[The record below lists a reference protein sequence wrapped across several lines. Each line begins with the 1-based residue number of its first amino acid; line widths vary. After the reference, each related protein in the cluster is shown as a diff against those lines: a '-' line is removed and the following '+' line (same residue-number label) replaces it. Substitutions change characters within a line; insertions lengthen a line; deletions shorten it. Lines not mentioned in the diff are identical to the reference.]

1 MPLVIVAIGVVLLLL
16 LMIRFKMNGFIA
28 LVLVALAVGLMQGM
42 PLVKVISS
50 IKAGV
55 GGTLGSLA
63 LIMGF
68 GAMLGK
74 MLADC
79 GGAQRIATTLIAKFG
94 KKNIQWAVVLTG
106 FTVGFALFYE
116 VGSVY
121 GLIAIGYTMVYGI
134 IGMINFAHGEVYM
147 ISAYLCAIGL
157 ALLSFF
163 GLESFPLLILGTL
176 VFTIAAAANI
186 PLLYVGVPMA
196 AALSVTH
203 GFLPPHPGPT
213 AIATIFHAD
222 MGKTLLFGTILAIPT
237 VILAGPVYARFL
249 KGIDKPI
256 PEGLYSAKTF
266 TEEEMPGFGVSVWTS
281 LVPVILM
288 AMRAVAEMILP
299 KGHAFLA
306 VAEFLGDPVM
316 ATLIAVLIAMFTFG
330 LNRGRSMDQ
339 INDTLTSSIKIIA
352 MMLLIIGGGGAFK
365 QVLVDSGVDK
375 YIAAMMHETNVSPLL
390 MAWSIAAV
398 LRIAL
403 GSATVAAITAGGIVA
418 PLIATTGVS
427 PELMVIAVGSG
438 SVIFSHVND
447 PGFWLFKEY
456 FNLTIGETIKSW
468 SALETIISVCGL
480 VGVLLLNMVV

>member
-1 MPLVIVAIGVVLLLL
+1 MPLIIVAIGVVLLLL
-16 LMIRFKMNGFIA
+16 LMIRFKLNGFIA
-28 LVLVALAVGLMQGM
+28 LILVALAVGVMQGM
-42 PLVKVISS
+42 PVNKVIGS

-74 MLADC
+74 LLADC

-94 KKNIQWAVVLTG
+94 EKHIQWAVVLTG

-116 VGSVY
+116 VGFV
-121 GLIAIGYTMVYGI
+121 LM
-134 IGMINFAHGEVYM
+134 
-147 ISAYLCAIGL
+147 L
-157 ALLSFF
+157 
-163 GLESFPLLILGTL
+163 PLVL
-176 VFTIAAAANI
+176 TIAAAARV
-186 PLLYVGVPMA
+186 PLLFVGVPMA

-213 AIATIFHAD
+213 AIATLFHAD
-222 MGKTLLFGTILAIPT
+222 MGKTLLFGTLLGIPT
-237 VILAGPVYARFL
+237 VILAGPVFARFL
-249 KGIDKPI
+249 KKIDKPI
-256 PEGLYSAKTF
+256 PQGLYNPKTF
-266 TEEEMPGFGVSVWTS
+266 TETEMPSFTVSVWTA
-281 LVPVILM
+281 LVPVVLM
-288 AMRAVAEMILP
+288 AFRAIAEMVLP
-299 KGHAFLA
+299 KDHVLLSY
-306 VAEFLGDPVM
+306 AEFLGDPIM
-316 ATLIAVLIAMFTFG
+316 ATLIAVLIALFTFG
-330 LNRGRSMDQ
+330 LNRGRTMDQ
-339 INDTLTSSIKIIA
+339 VMDTLTDSIKIIA

-375 YIAAMMHETNVSPLL
+375 YIAGLMEGSAVSPIL
-390 MAWSIAAV
+390 MAWSIAAA

-418 PLIATTGVS
+418 PIIATTGVS

-456 FNLTIGETIKSW
+456 FNLTIGETMRSW
-468 SALETIISVCGL
+468 SVLETIIAVCGL
-480 VGVLLLNMVV
+480 AGCLLMQAVL

>member
-1 MPLVIVAIGVVLLLL
+1 MPLLYVAIGVALLLL
-16 LMIRFKMNGFIA
+16 LMIRFKLNGFIA
-28 LVLVALAVGLMQGM
+28 LLLVALAVGVMQGM
-42 PLVKVISS
+42 PVNKVITS

-74 MLADC
+74 LLADC
-79 GGAQRIATTLIAKFG
+79 GGAQRIATTLIEKFG
-94 KKNIQWAVVLTG
+94 TKHIQWALVLTG
-106 FTVGFALFYE
+106 FIVGFALFYE
-116 VGSVY
+116 VGFV
-121 GLIAIGYTMVYGI
+121 LM
-134 IGMINFAHGEVYM
+134 
-147 ISAYLCAIGL
+147 L
-157 ALLSFF
+157 
-163 GLESFPLLILGTL
+163 PL
-176 VFTIAAAANI
+176 VFSVAASARV

-213 AIATIFHAD
+213 AIATLFNAD
-222 MGKTLLFGTILAIPT
+222 MGKTLLFGTLLGIPT

-249 KGIDKPI
+249 KNIDKPI
-256 PEGLYSAKTF
+256 PQGLYNPKTF
-266 TEEEMPGFGVSVWTS
+266 TEAEMPSFGVSVWTA
-281 LVPVILM
+281 LVPVVLM
-288 AMRAVAEMILP
+288 ALRAVAEMLLP
-299 KGHAFLA
+299 KGHVLLPY
-306 VAEFLGDPVM
+306 AEFFGDPVM
-316 ATLIAVLIAMFTFG
+316 ATLIAVLIAIFTFG
-330 LNRGRSMDQ
+330 LNRGRTMEQ
-339 INDTLTSSIKIIA
+339 VMDTLTDSIKIIA

-375 YIAAMMHETNVSPLL
+375 YIASMMHSTQLSPIF

-418 PLIATTGVS
+418 PLIVTSGAS

-456 FNLTIGETIKSW
+456 FNLTIGETIRSW

-480 VGVLLLNMVV
+480 VGCLLLSWVI

>member
-1 MPLVIVAIGVVLLLL
+1 MPLVIVAIGVALLLL
-16 LMIRFKMNGFIA
+16 LMIRFKLNGFIA
-28 LVLVALAVGLMQGM
+28 LILVALAVGMMQGM
-42 PLVKVISS
+42 PLDAVIKS

-74 MLADC
+74 LLADC
-79 GGAQRIATTLIAKFG
+79 GGAQRIATTLIEKFG
-94 KKNIQWAVVLTG
+94 RKYIQWAVVLTG

-116 VGSVY
+116 VGFV
-121 GLIAIGYTMVYGI
+121 
-134 IGMINFAHGEVYM
+134 
-147 ISAYLCAIGL
+147 
-157 ALLSFF
+157 LL
-163 GLESFPLLILGTL
+163 LPL
-176 VFTIAAAANI
+176 VFTIAASARI

-222 MGKTLLFGTILAIPT
+222 MGKTLLYGTLLGIPT

-249 KGIDKPI
+249 KSIDKPI
-256 PEGLYSAKTF
+256 PEGLYNAKTF

-281 LVPVILM
+281 LVPVVLM
-288 AMRAVAEMILP
+288 ALRAVAEMLLP
-299 KGHAFLA
+299 KGHAILPY
-306 VAEFLGDPVM
+306 AEFFGDPVM
-316 ATLIAVLIAMFTFG
+316 ATMIAVLIAVFTFG
-330 LNRGRSMDQ
+330 LNRGRSMDD
-339 INDTLTSSIKIIA
+339 INETLTSSIKIIA

-375 YIAAMMHETNVSPLL
+375 YIAAMMHSTNLSPLF

-403 GSATVAAITAGGIVA
+403 GSATVAAITAGGIAA

-456 FNLTIGETIKSW
+456 FNLTIGETMRSW

-480 VGVLLLNMVV
+480 VGCLLLGMVV

>member
-1 MPLVIVAIGVVLLLL
+1 MPLVIVAVGVALLLL
-16 LMIRFKMNGFIA
+16 LMIRFKLNGFIA
-28 LVLVALAVGLMQGM
+28 LILVALVVGMMQGM
-42 PLVKVISS
+42 PVNKVIAS
-50 IKAGV
+50 IKTGV
-55 GGTLGSLA
+55 GSTLGSLA

-74 MLADC
+74 LLADC

-94 KKNIQWAVVLTG
+94 QRHIQWAVVLTG

-116 VGSVY
+116 VGFV
-121 GLIAIGYTMVYGI
+121 
-134 IGMINFAHGEVYM
+134 
-147 ISAYLCAIGL
+147 
-157 ALLSFF
+157 LL
-163 GLESFPLLILGTL
+163 LPL
-176 VFTIAAAANI
+176 VFSIAASARV

-196 AALSVTH
+196 TALSVTH

-213 AIATIFHAD
+213 AIATLFNAD
-222 MGKTLLFGTILAIPT
+222 MGKTLLFGTLLAIPT

-249 KGIDKPI
+249 KNIDKPI
-256 PEGLYSAKTF
+256 PEGLYNPKTF
-266 TEEEMPGFGVSVWTS
+266 SEAEMPGFGVSVWTS

-288 AMRAVAEMILP
+288 ALRAVAEMILP
-299 KGHAFLA
+299 KGHVLLPW
-306 VAEFLGDPVM
+306 AEFFGDPVM
-316 ATLIAVLIAMFTFG
+316 ATLIAVLIGIFTFG
-330 LNRGRSMDQ
+330 LNRGRSMDEVMG
-339 INDTLTSSIKIIA
+339 TLTDSIKIIA

-375 YIAAMMHETNVSPLL
+375 YIAGLMNETNVSPIF

-418 PLIATTGVS
+418 PLIATSGAS
-427 PELMVIAVGSG
+427 PELMVIAVGAG

-456 FNLTIGETIKSW
+456 FNLTIGETMRSW

-480 VGVLLLNMVV
+480 IGCLLLSAVI

>member
-1 MPLVIVAIGVVLLLL
+1 MPLVIVAIGVALLLL

-42 PLVKVISS
+42 PLDKVIVS
-50 IKAGV
+50 IKNGV

-74 MLADC
+74 LLADC

-94 KKNIQWAVVLTG
+94 KKHIQWAVVLTG

-116 VGSVY
+116 VGFV
-121 GLIAIGYTMVYGI
+121 LM
-134 IGMINFAHGEVYM
+134 
-147 ISAYLCAIGL
+147 L
-157 ALLSFF
+157 
-163 GLESFPLLILGTL
+163 PL
-176 VFTIAAAANI
+176 VFTIAASARI

-222 MGKTLLFGTILAIPT
+222 MGKTLLYGTILAIPT
-237 VILAGPVYARFL
+237 VILAGPVFARFL
-249 KGIDKPI
+249 KGIDKP
-256 PEGLYSAKTF
+256 
-266 TEEEMPGFGVSVWTS
+266 
-281 LVPVILM
+281 VPVILM

-299 KGHAFLA
+299 KGHAFLP
-306 VAEFLGDPVM
+306 VAEFFGDPVM
-316 ATLIAVLIAMFTFG
+316 ATLIAVLIALFTFG
-330 LNRGRSMDQ
+330 LNRGRSMEQ

-365 QVLVDSGVDK
+365 QVLVDSGMDK
-375 YIAAMMHETNVSPLL
+375 YIASIMHESNMSPLF

-403 GSATVAAITAGGIVA
+403 GSATVAAITAGGIAA

-456 FNLTIGETIKSW
+456 FNLTIGETIRSW
-468 SALETIISVCGL
+468 SVLETIISVCGL
-480 VGVLLLNMVV
+480 VGCLLLGMVV

>member
-1 MPLVIVAIGVVLLLL
+1 MPLLYVAIGVALLLL
-16 LMIRFKMNGFIA
+16 LMIRFKLNGFIA
-28 LVLVALAVGLMQGM
+28 LILVALAVGVMQGM
-42 PLVKVISS
+42 PVNKVITS

-74 MLADC
+74 LLADC
-79 GGAQRIATTLIAKFG
+79 GGAQRIATTLIEKFG
-94 KKNIQWAVVLTG
+94 TKHIQWALVLTG
-106 FTVGFALFYE
+106 FIVGFALFYE
-116 VGSVY
+116 VGFV
-121 GLIAIGYTMVYGI
+121 LM
-134 IGMINFAHGEVYM
+134 
-147 ISAYLCAIGL
+147 L
-157 ALLSFF
+157 
-163 GLESFPLLILGTL
+163 PL
-176 VFTIAAAANI
+176 VFSVAASARV

-213 AIATIFHAD
+213 AIATLFNAD
-222 MGKTLLFGTILAIPT
+222 MGKTLLFGTLLGIPT

-249 KGIDKPI
+249 KCIDKPI
-256 PEGLYSAKTF
+256 PEGLYNPKTF
-266 TEEEMPGFGVSVWTS
+266 TEAEMPGFGVSVWTA
-281 LVPVILM
+281 LVPVVLM
-288 AMRAVAEMILP
+288 ALRAVAEMLLP
-299 KGHAFLA
+299 KGHVLLPY
-306 VAEFLGDPVM
+306 AEFFGDPVM
-316 ATLIAVLIAMFTFG
+316 ATLIAVLIAIFTFG
-330 LNRGRSMDQ
+330 LNRGRTMEQ
-339 INDTLTSSIKIIA
+339 VMDTLTDSIKIIA

-375 YIAAMMHETNVSPLL
+375 YIASMMHSTQLSPIF

-418 PLIATTGVS
+418 PLIVTSGAS

-456 FNLTIGETIKSW
+456 FNLTIGETIRSW

-480 VGVLLLNMVV
+480 VGCLLLSWAI

>member
-1 MPLVIVAIGVVLLLL
+1 MPLVIVAIGVAMLLL
-16 LMIRFKMNGFIA
+16 LMIRWKLNGFIS
-28 LVLVALAVGLMQGM
+28 LILVALAVGIMQGM
-42 PLVKVISS
+42 PVDKVISS

-55 GGTLGSLA
+55 GGTLGGLA

-74 MLADC
+74 LLADC
-79 GGAQRIATTLIAKFG
+79 GGAQRIATTLIDKFG
-94 KKNIQWAVVLTG
+94 PKHIQWAVVLTG

-116 VGSVY
+116 VGFVLLLPLVFS
-121 GLIAIGYTMVYGI
+121 IA
-134 IGMINFAHGEVYM
+134 A
-147 ISAYLCAIGL
+147 SARV
-157 ALLSFF
+157 
-163 GLESFPLLILGTL
+163 PLL
-176 VFTIAAAANI
+176 F
-186 PLLYVGVPMA
+186 VGVPMA

-213 AIATIFHAD
+213 AIATLFNAD
-222 MGKTLLFGTILAIPT
+222 MGKTLLFGTLLGIPT

-249 KGIDKPI
+249 KKIDKPI
-256 PEGLYSAKTF
+256 PQGLYNPKSF
-266 TEEEMPGFGVSVWTS
+266 TEEEMPGFGVSVWTA

-288 AMRAVAEMILP
+288 ALRAVAEMILP
-299 KGHAFLA
+299 KGHVLLPY
-306 VAEFLGDPVM
+306 AEFFGDPIM
-316 ATLIAVLIAMFTFG
+316 ATLIAVLIAIFTFG

-339 INDTLTSSIKIIA
+339 VMETLSSSIKIIA

-375 YIAAMMHETNVSPLL
+375 YIASLMHASNVSPIL

-418 PLIATTGVS
+418 PLIVTTGAS

-456 FNLTIGETIKSW
+456 FNLTIGETIRSW

-480 VGVLLLNMVV
+480 VGCLLMASVI